1 MLKKAWENVDIMNK
15 EVRNFRC
22 DIKNVKKEFNGNLWN
37 EKYNFWN
44 LLDEINNIWDAKMK
58 KKQWT

>member
-22 DIKNVKKEFNGNLWN
+22 DIKNVKKENSM
-37 EKYNFWN
+37 
-44 LLDEINNIWDAKMK
+44 EIFEMKNI
-58 KKQWT
+58 TFEIY